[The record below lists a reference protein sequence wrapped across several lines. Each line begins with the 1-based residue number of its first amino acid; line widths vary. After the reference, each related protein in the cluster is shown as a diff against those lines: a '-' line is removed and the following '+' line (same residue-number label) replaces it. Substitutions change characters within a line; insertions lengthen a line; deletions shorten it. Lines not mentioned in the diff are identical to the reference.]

1 MQLDPVRQRIR
12 GIVGMEAENGERGLR
27 GSLRQR
33 SEPCLPAPLAVGG
46 EARAEPPCRCQG
58 GRVNNPRDQDL
69 ADLETLQSVPPRN
82 ASQHAVGE
90 RLNLEPQ
97 ARHRRA
103 DAVHVQSSFDEP
115 ARDHPGR
122 RAELRTLGVARHQRR
137 PAVCRDVV
145 VERPDEAHVPPD
157 GSMQHADQ
165 RGFVARLAE
174 SLLVLVL
181 QPRDHI
187 VQQLVALAELACH
200 RLEPPET
207 AALVLC
213 AGAAR
218 ARLIAGRHAGRV

>member
-58 GRVNNPRDQDL
+58 GRVNN
-69 ADLETLQSVPPRN
+69 
-82 ASQHAVGE
+82 
-90 RLNLEPQ
+90 
-97 ARHRRA
+97 
-103 DAVHVQSSFDEP
+103 
-115 ARDHPGR
+115 